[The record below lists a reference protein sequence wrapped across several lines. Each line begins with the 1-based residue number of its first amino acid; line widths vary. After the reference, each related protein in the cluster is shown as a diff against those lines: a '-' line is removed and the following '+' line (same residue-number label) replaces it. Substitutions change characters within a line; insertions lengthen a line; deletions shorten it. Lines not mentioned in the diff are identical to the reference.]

1 MRQVNRD
8 ELRDRLASA
17 LRKISASQYKD
28 LQHHEPARRLRAR
41 LRIGD
46 VMVEAVRHYEILTD
60 APPPPPFRYP
70 DLGDAPDAPMIED
83 YGKEG

>member
-17 LRKISASQYKD
+17 LRKITASQFKE

-46 VMVEAVRHYEILTD
+46 MMVEAVRHYEILTD
-60 APPPPPFRYP
+60 APPSPPFQYP
-70 DLGDAPDAPMIED
+70 DLGGRTGAPLVDE
-83 YGKEG
+83 